1 MSRFLLV
8 IAAAL
13 GFAAAPLP
21 VEAASREADA
31 ENCRACEALIDLAVA
46 HPSRKEDSARDQYR
60 HPAET
65 IAFFR
70 IRPTMKVGEYAPSGG
85 WYSRVLGAYLGA
97 QGQLTGLYFNVDKW
111 PLSDTAKQGTRDSAA
126 KFAQNVADWTGQPAA
141 RFAGYS
147 LDAVPASEKGTF
159 DRILIMRMIH
169 NMHRMGVLH
178 GELVAM
184 RDLLKDGGMLGIE
197 QHRARANAPAA
208 YTDGSKGY
216 MREKDVIALIE
227 AHGFELVAKSQINA
241 NPKDKADHAD
251 GVWALPP
258 NLRLGET
265 DRAKYVAIGESDRM
279 TLLFR
284 KRP

>member
-1 MSRFLLV
+1 
-8 IAAAL
+8 
-13 GFAAAPLP
+13 
-21 VEAASREADA
+21 
-31 ENCRACEALIDLAVA
+31 
-46 HPSRKEDSARDQYR
+46 
-60 HPAET
+60 
-65 IAFFR
+65 
-70 IRPTMKVGEYAPSGG
+70 MKVGEYAPAGG

-97 QGQLTGLYFNVDKW
+97 QGQLTGLYFNTNTW
-111 PLSDTAKQGTRDSAA
+111 PLSDTAKQGTRDAAA
-126 KFAQNVADWTGQPAA
+126 KFAQNVADWTGLPAVH
-141 RFAGYS
+141 FAGYS
-147 LDAVPASEKGTF
+147 LDAVPASEKGTY

-184 RDLLKDGGMLGIE
+184 RDLLKDGGLLGIE

-208 YTDGSKGY
+208 YADGNKGY
-216 MREKDVIALIE
+216 MREKDVITLVE

-241 NPKDKADHAD
+241 NPKDTADHAE

-258 NLRLGET
+258 QYALGET
-265 DRAKYVAIGESDRM
+265 ERAKYAAIGESDRM